1 MIFRACWQ
9 MPQQNQ
15 NLYPSHNMKNFDSVQ
30 LRRRAGFTLIELLV
44 VIAIIGILGSL
55 LLPTLSR
62 AKLRANRVKCLN
74 NLKSIALTFKGFAT
88 DNNSRMPWLLSPRD
102 ATGLYAGDWT
112 SAMHIE
118 RMWSTPSIA
127 SSLGAPK
134 TLLSP
139 LDPDCEEQNSA
150 VGLKIAGSV
159 PKNAQSYII
168 HLGGDELRSAPTI
181 LACSRN
187 VHGSTPT
194 GFVYPASGGVAHIPE
209 FSNSFSATTLKGCEF
224 VGAPKNHGP
233 INECPTAIAGLLTND
248 QGQLAMSDGS
258 VSQATT
264 ADLHKAILTH
274 AKTTGGITKI
284 ANENVARPNRSKPA
298 APKI

>member
-112 SAMHIE
+112 ES
-118 RMWSTPSIA
+118 
-127 SSLGAPK
+127 K
-134 TLLSP
+134 FF
-139 LDPDCEEQNSA
+139 
-150 VGLKIAGSV
+150 
-159 PKNAQSYII
+159 
-168 HLGGDELRSAPTI
+168 I
-181 LACSRN
+181 L
-187 VHGSTPT
+187 
-194 GFVYPASGGVAHIPE
+194 
-209 FSNSFSATTLKGCEF
+209 
-224 VGAPKNHGP
+224 
-233 INECPTAIAGLLTND
+233 
-248 QGQLAMSDGS
+248 
-258 VSQATT
+258 
-264 ADLHKAILTH
+264 
-274 AKTTGGITKI
+274 
-284 ANENVARPNRSKPA
+284 
-298 APKI
+298 